1 MTGHREARP
10 GQSSGSQT
18 GLRRSSPV
26 CWGGVSGPAPPSQ
39 ESQNQGTSEPE
50 VPSAAIRP
58 AHLDGRAGRGQ
69 DPKDPP
75 GARAQGHLLQA
86 PGSPQPGPA
95 STRSASLSCPGGSP
109 GLGRAEGQPQRSV
122 RDIPPSLAHTGRTK
136 AQGSCCRPLGPTP
149 PHRTGEIRQRAGCV
163 RAHTPVCTHP
173 LHMHT
178 QACTCGNAMYT
189 YTTRVRISSTHAY
202 TCLRLQK

>member
-1 MTGHREARP
+1 M
-10 GQSSGSQT
+10 
-18 GLRRSSPV
+18 L
-26 CWGGVSGPAPPSQ
+26 
-39 ESQNQGTSEPE
+39 
-50 VPSAAIRP
+50 SAAIRP

-69 DPKDPP
+69 GPKDPP

-109 GLGRAEGQPQRSV
+109 GLGRAGGQPQRSV
-122 RDIPPSLAHTGRTK
+122 TDVPPSLAHTGRTK
-136 AQGSCCRPLGPTP
+136 AKGSCCQPLGPTL
-149 PHRTGEIRQRAGCV
+149 PHRTGEMRQRAGCV

-178 QACTCGNAMYT
+178 QACTCGNTMYT
-189 YTTRVRISSTHAY
+189 GTRDTCTHTRHVPMPTHLCAHIPF
-202 TCLRLQK
+202 TCIHRPAPAETPCTHT